1 MLDLALFRSSS
12 FSYPGR
18 EWGLQR
24 RVGGGG
30 RGSAA
35 QEATG
40 GTYQPAIDLDLAD
53 LVHVCDVD
61 GISPPTGGTT
71 MYRFEKVFFISWQG
85 SAPASPSLQRPQFF
99 SPPCAR
105 VNEQCHGAHV
115 CYRVLLLV
123 LRGIEP
129 GAYHA
134 HVLAREKAR
143 AASIVCATLL
153 WPSNL

>member
-85 SAPASPSLQRPQFF
+85 SAPASPSLQRP
-99 SPPCAR
+99 
-105 VNEQCHGAHV
+105 
-115 CYRVLLLV
+115 VLLSS
-123 LRGIEP
+123 LRACERTMP
-129 GAYHA
+129 W
-134 HVLAREKAR
+134 R
-143 AASIVCATLL
+143 
-153 WPSNL
+153 PSVVSCFITSSTRN